1 MCSLEEQG
9 GIVSELESQHTI
21 LAHIRETLEKKISQ
35 IQMLKQSVLNK
46 AFEGRLVSQNPNDEP
61 ASELLKRIKAERIEF
76 VQNKPKEK
84 KIKIKIEKMERTKS
98 VLDLLREAQK
108 PVSAKEIWLQ
118 SKHWESIDDFYAELK
133 SISDFIEQTKSK
145 TEILLSLKK

>member
-1 MCSLEEQG
+1 
-9 GIVSELESQHTI
+9 
-21 LAHIRETLEKKISQ
+21 
-35 IQMLKQSVLNK
+35 MLKQSVLNK